1 MTTWLSPLFH
11 CDRTMKTDDAKQIDI
26 LYHPLSTPCSGT
38 LSGETATM
46 KLFGIKNCDTVK
58 KARRWLDDHQ
68 IAYQFHDFRTDGL
81 DPSTIQRWLNDVS
94 WEQLM
99 NKRGTTWRKLDDP
112 RKDQL
117 DTAAAIELMVAHPTL
132 IKRPVIEDNSGVWV
146 GFNESD
152 FQARYAK

>member
-1 MTTWLSPLFH
+1 
-11 CDRTMKTDDAKQIDI
+11 
-26 LYHPLSTPCSGT
+26 
-38 LSGETATM
+38 M

-68 IAYQFHDFRTDGL
+68 ITYHFHDFRTDGL
-81 DPSTIQRWLNDVS
+81 DQSILQQWLNYVS
-94 WEQLM
+94 WEQLI
-99 NKRGTTWRKLDDP
+99 NKRGTTWRKLEDP

-117 DTAAAIELMVAHPTL
+117 DQQSAIELMLSHPTL
-132 IKRPVIEDNSGVWV
+132 IKRPVIEDASGVSI